1 MITMIK
7 TYINPK
13 SIIKTKNVKIGFGTR
28 INGEITIHGK
38 GSVNIGKYCAFGQG
52 IKIICTN
59 HNTSFANQ
67 QLYLQRFIKGEELE
81 FSKKNSK
88 NSFAVSIGNNVWIGN
103 NVVITSVV
111 DVGDGAVIGAG
122 SVVTKNLEPFSINVG
137 TPTKKVKYRFG
148 KKARDYLKKIKW
160 WNWNIKKIERNKKF
174 FNINLSQS
182 NFKKYII
189 K

>member
-1 MITMIK
+1 M
-7 TYINPK
+7 YK
-13 SIIKTKNVKIGFGTR
+13 SQYLVCKSTIIFTKIYQRRGTW
-28 INGEITIHGK
+28 I
-38 GSVNIGKYCAFGQG
+38 F
-52 IKIICTN
+52 
-59 HNTSFANQ
+59 
-67 QLYLQRFIKGEELE
+67 
-81 FSKKNSK
+81 KKNSK

-103 NVVITSVV
+103 NVVITSGV

-174 FNINLSQS
+174 FNINLSKS